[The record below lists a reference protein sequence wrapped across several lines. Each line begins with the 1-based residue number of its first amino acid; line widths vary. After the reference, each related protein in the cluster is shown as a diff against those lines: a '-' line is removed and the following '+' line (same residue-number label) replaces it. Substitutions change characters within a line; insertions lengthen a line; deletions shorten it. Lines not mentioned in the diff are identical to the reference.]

1 MSYETRFFA
10 DYELGGTG
18 RVDSRE
24 IEKSTIKALT
34 THYGLIAY
42 PKRTERET
50 IDDWFDFII
59 NGEGRYISQAYSNIN
74 LHLLV
79 AKQYLDDALTNHIKL
94 TLEWDGEEKGDYTK
108 KVYNISKHHKEIKI
122 TTLDD
127 KNKEVEISIYQE
139 QYR

>member
-10 DYELGGTG
+10 EYELGGTG

-42 PKRTERET
+42 NKRTEQET

-59 NGEGRYISQAYSNIN
+59 NGEGRYVSQAYDNIN
-74 LHLLV
+74 VHLLV
-79 AKQYLDDALTNHIKL
+79 AKQYLDDCLAHHITL
-94 TLEWDGEEKGDYTK
+94 TLEWDGEEKGDYK
-108 KVYNISKHHKEIKI
+108 KKIYNISKYHKEIKI
-122 TTLDD
+122 TTLNE

-139 QYR
+139 QHR